1 MDVIDTFVI
10 VCTVVLFCSWG
21 YLIWSNWKGKGYA
34 VRFPPYGFDPCPI
47 GYILKTN
54 GKCDPKEQTR
64 RITKDLQNSIDSIS
78 SKITSQS
85 VCNMYRDYQG
95 ENSDYKFIYDGVPSK
110 YSHKN
115 HGQLN
120 TNILLK
126 KCCDGNAE
134 SGSCN
139 TLMYTQYIGGD
150 NDDLGDP
157 DSTLEPQ

>member
-54 GKCDPKEQTR
+54 GKCEQKEQTR
-64 RITKDLQNSIDSIS
+64 KIIDLENSVDKIS

-85 VCNMYRDYQG
+85 VCNMYNDYQG
-95 ENSDYKFIYDGVPSK
+95 EESDYKFIYDGVPSK

-115 HGQLN
+115 HSELN
-120 TNILLK
+120 TNIHLK
-126 KCCDGNAE
+126 KCSDPVWKPVISHAPGGPGRRWPCRP
-134 SGSCN
+134 GSSAGRC
-139 TLMYTQYIGGD
+139 
-150 NDDLGDP
+150 P
-157 DSTLEPQ
+157 ARAP